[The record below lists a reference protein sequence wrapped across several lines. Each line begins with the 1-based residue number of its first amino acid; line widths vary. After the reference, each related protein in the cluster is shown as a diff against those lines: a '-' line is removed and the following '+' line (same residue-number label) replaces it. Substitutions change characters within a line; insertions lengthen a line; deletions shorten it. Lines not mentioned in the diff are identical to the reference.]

1 MDTSAPPAYE
11 RAMTTKVKCDKS
23 NLGINNMLPCPHY
36 LCGGQ
41 RNASLGGKEIPCDQL
56 QVTFGRSPHAPFPA
70 RGNTT
75 NEIVA
80 VANETVP
87 AALKQQ
93 YLTRLGS
100 ASYAPSLSAG
110 HSIQSHNPICSA

>member
-1 MDTSAPPAYE
+1 
-11 RAMTTKVKCDKS
+11 
-23 NLGINNMLPCPHY
+23 MLPCLHY

-56 QVTFGRSPHAPFPA
+56 QVTFGRYPHAPFPA
-70 RGNTT
+70 RGNAT

-87 AALKQQ
+87 AWVETAVSDTFGK
-93 YLTRLGS
+93 RIVR
-100 ASYAPSLSAG
+100 PSLSRGPFNRITLPAAPKADTTG
-110 HSIQSHNPICSA
+110 SPQRLTVNRF